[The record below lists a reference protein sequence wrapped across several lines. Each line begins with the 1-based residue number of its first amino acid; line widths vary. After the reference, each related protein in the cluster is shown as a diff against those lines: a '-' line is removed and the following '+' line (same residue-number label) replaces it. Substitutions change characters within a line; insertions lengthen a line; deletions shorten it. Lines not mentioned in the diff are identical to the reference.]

1 MNPSSNWSR
10 RDFLRVTAQA
20 APGTALWGRRLVIRV
35 TPQIGVCRDLKD
47 AVAMKA
53 AGYDYLECN
62 VGSLLVPDKPEAEF
76 EQKLAR
82 LKASS
87 LPVSACAGFLPG
99 NLKIVGPQADHDAA
113 AKYAETALRRAG
125 VANIKTIVFG
135 SGGARKIPDDFDPVK
150 AREQFIAFAKRIAPV
165 AEQAD
170 VILVLEALNRKE
182 CNFINTI
189 TEGAAIVDAVAHP
202 AFMLHVDIYH
212 MLQEDEPPEAII
224 KAGGRIHHVHVAQR
238 GTRAAPLP
246 GGTDFRPYFK
256 ALKSLGYCRRI
267 SLECKWGKNANEFA
281 AAYACVRKQ
290 WAEA

>member
-1 MNPSSNWSR
+1 
-10 RDFLRVTAQA
+10 
-20 APGTALWGRRLVIRV
+20 
-35 TPQIGVCRDLKD
+35 
-47 AVAMKA
+47 MKA
-53 AGYDYLECN
+53 AGYDYLEGN
-62 VGSLLVPDKPEAEF
+62 VARLFVPDKSEAEF
-76 EQKLAR
+76 EKELAQ
-82 LKASS
+82 LKNLA
-87 LPVSACAGFLPG
+87 LPVRACAGFLPS
-99 NLKIVGPQADHDAA
+99 NLKIVGPEANHDAA

-125 VANIKTIVFG
+125 AANVRIIVFG
-135 SGGARKIPDDFDPVK
+135 SGSARRIPDGFDPVK

-202 AFMLHVDIYH
+202 SFRLHADIYH
-212 MLQEDEPPEAII
+212 MMQENEPPEAII

-256 ALKSLGYCRRI
+256 ALKGLGYRGKI
-267 SLECKWGKNANEFA
+267 SLECKWGKNTDEFA
-281 AAYACVRKQ
+281 AAAAYVRQQ